1 MDKGIS
7 FFFGFNTKPELRAQ
21 QIKNAGFNCI
31 ITNADKKFNKQNGSI
46 KKQIRLFKKHNLK
59 LSSLHMAYNTND
71 LHYFWEEGKQ
81 GEKLKR
87 NLIRD
92 VKIAKKYGFTCVVVH
107 LFGKYSAIGEQR
119 LDEVLKV
126 CEELCVPLA
135 IENIN
140 CQELFLKVFE
150 NINSP
155 WLKFCYDSG
164 HNNIFD
170 KDFNYF
176 KKFGNK
182 LIALHL
188 HDNNGKTDQHT
199 ISKISSSIN
208 WNNIAQNLAHTEN
221 LSLDYELLNR
231 VPNNLT
237 AEEYLKVAYT
247 QACELEQKIETWKNN
262 LLKK

>member
-31 ITNADKKFNKQNGSI
+31 ITNADKKFNKQNGNI

-59 LSSLHMAYNTND
+59 LSSLHMAYNTSD
-71 LHYFWEEGKQ
+71 LYYFWEEGKQ

-87 NLIRD
+87 NLIKD

-107 LFGKYSAIGEQR
+107 LFGKYSAIGKQR

-126 CEELCVPLA
+126 CEKLCVPLA

-140 CQELFLKVFE
+140 CKELFLNVFE

-170 KDFNYF
+170 KNFNYLE
-176 KKFGNK
+176 KFGNK

-208 WNNIAQNLAHTEN
+208 WDNIAQNLAHTEN

-231 VPNNLT
+231 EISSFT
-237 AEEYLKVAYT
+237 SEQYLSAAFK
-247 QACELEQKIETWKNN
+247 QACELEQKIETYKNN